1 MVRFISD
8 DYTVRIGVVAFV
20 RRFAHSQSMIF
31 DKALRRDL
39 SSLAGVVFATLFTI
53 TVTTTL
59 IRMLGRAAGGRV
71 DVGSLLPLIAFASI
85 KLLPVLLVLALYVSV
100 LMALSRAFRDSEMVV
115 WFASGRSLLDWI
127 RPILRFALPL
137 VLVIT
142 VIGFE
147 LAPWANRQIG
157 EYTRRFEQREDVSR
171 ISAGQFSES
180 ASGSRVF
187 FVESL
192 DEDQTAVSNV
202 FVTQQKADRL
212 TIVVAAAGHVLTKPD
227 GERFLVLE
235 KGRRY
240 DGDQSASGFKIME
253 FASYALRLQPAAG
266 SARDLSAKDRSTLE
280 LIESRT
286 PQDLG
291 ELAWRIGLPVS
302 ALLLVLLAIPLSSF
316 NPRVGRSVN
325 LAVALL
331 VYVLYSNLVSLAQA
345 WIAQG
350 RVPFAFGV
358 WVVHAI
364 VMLVVVWLFWRRLT
378 LFRFGFSVAGLG
390 AALGIGR
397 GTR

>member
-1 MVRFISD
+1 
-8 DYTVRIGVVAFV
+8 
-20 RRFAHSQSMIF
+20 MIF

-39 SSLAGVVFATLFTI
+39 SSLAGVVFATLFAI

-85 KLLPVLLVLALYVSV
+85 KLLPVLLVLAVYVSV

-115 WFASGRSLLDWI
+115 WFACGRSLADWI
-127 RPILRFALPL
+127 RPVLRFAMPL

-142 VIGFE
+142 VVGFE

-157 EYTRRFEQREDVSR
+157 EYTLRFEQREDVSR

-212 TIVVAAAGHVLTKPD
+212 TIVVAAGGHVLTKAD
-227 GERFLVLE
+227 GEHFLVLE

-240 DGDQSASGFKIME
+240 DGDPSASGFRIME

-266 SARDLSAKDRSTLE
+266 SARDLAARERSTLE
-280 LIESRT
+280 LLGSRT
-286 PQDLG
+286 RQDMA
-291 ELAWRIGLPVS
+291 ELAWRISLPVS
-302 ALLLVLLAIPLSSF
+302 AVLLCLLAIPLSSF

-345 WIAQG
+345 WIAQD
-350 RVPFAFGV
+350 RLPFALGV
-358 WVVHAI
+358 WIVHAI
-364 VMLVVVWLFWRRLT
+364 VILLVMWLFWRRLT
-378 LFRFGFSVAGLG
+378 LFRFGFPGSGLRSAL
-390 AALGIGR
+390 AAVRGR
-397 GTR
+397 R